1 MDQTEYSKLNKTET
15 APANLRWRWGAASDV
30 GRVRKE
36 NEDAFVIEPDLGLFL
51 ISDGMGGHLGGALA
65 SKMVADDL
73 PPMIEVGL
81 DKLKGLSPRAVRT
94 FLGKTIGRQNR
105 QLRMEGISES
115 GYKGMGAT
123 VAMVLLKSKR
133 AYIANVGDSRI
144 YRFRNNRIAQ
154 INRDHSVVAELL
166 EAGRIEP
173 EEAENHHAQ
182 GQITQYMG
190 MDERAEPYVR
200 SFALKKE
207 DRLLLC
213 SDGLTDMLPNRRI
226 AQILRSKSEPQAAC
240 EALIESA
247 NAAGGHDNVTVV
259 VVDWLD
265 K

>member
-1 MDQTEYSKLNKTET
+1 
-15 APANLRWRWGAASDV
+15 
-30 GRVRKE
+30 
-36 NEDAFVIEPDLGLFL
+36 
-51 ISDGMGGHLGGALA
+51 
-65 SKMVADDL
+65 
-73 PPMIEVGL
+73 
-81 DKLKGLSPRAVRT
+81 
-94 FLGKTIGRQNR
+94 
-105 QLRMEGISES
+105 
-115 GYKGMGAT
+115 MGAT